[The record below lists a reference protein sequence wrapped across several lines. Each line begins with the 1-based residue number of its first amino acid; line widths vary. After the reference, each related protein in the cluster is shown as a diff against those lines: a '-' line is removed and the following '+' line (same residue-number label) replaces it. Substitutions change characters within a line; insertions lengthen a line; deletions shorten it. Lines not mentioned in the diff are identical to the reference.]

1 MHGLFQ
7 TDLTANTPIIVTTKV
22 EKAAAAPLAA
32 ADVDPLPSF
41 VPGVPP
47 PPPPADPLPVFVPG
61 VPPPSPVPSLVAD
74 EDGLFVPGVSPP
86 PLVTDEDGQGG
97 SPPSAYK
104 NSKIPVAVWS
114 QAFQRE
120 FAWMLEQSM
129 SGVKV
134 CPSSR
139 VPVEAASPHGVQDS
153 QASPLYEAEQE
164 KNCGAGAGPQHPK
177 YQQRGSR
184 SSVGGKTRC
193 CCHPCCRLARVR
205 IVR

>member
-7 TDLTANTPIIVTTKV
+7 TDMTANTPIIVTTKV

-41 VPGVPP
+41 VPGVAPP
-47 PPPPADPLPVFVPG
+47 AAADPLPVFVPG
-61 VPPPSPVPSLVAD
+61 VPPPSPVPPLVAD

-97 SPPSAYK
+97 SPPSAYQ

-114 QAFQRE
+114 QALERE

-139 VPVEAASPHGVQDS
+139 VPVEAVSPHGMQDS
-153 QASPLYEAEQE
+153 QASPLYEAKQ
-164 KNCGAGAGPQHPK
+164 KNELWRK
-177 YQQRGSR
+177 SGSVT
-184 SSVGGKTRC
+184 SELTTAE
-193 CCHPCCRLARVR
+193 P
-205 IVR
+205 